1 VAWAKRLRRVGL
13 AWQNALEIMRAGRL
27 TAPYGA
33 PFEVVH
39 QTPIFRLRRYASPT
53 PSTAAPLLLVP
64 PLMVASEVYDI
75 APDVSAVAYLT
86 RAGMDVW
93 LTDFGAPEREEGG
106 MDRTLDDHIGAV
118 SDAIDRVRAR
128 PATTCTSPAT
138 RRAACSATRP
148 RRCGAARASS
158 RSSRSA
164 RPGGHLPQRADGL
177 NDALAGPL
185 VSAAARPSKIRSTA
199 SRACPGS

>member
-1 VAWAKRLRRVGL
+1 MSDRDAPARGSATARRRRQVAWAKRLRRVGL

-75 APDVSAVAYLT
+75 APDVS
-86 RAGMDVW
+86 
-93 LTDFGAPEREEGG
+93 GG
-106 MDRTLDDHIGAV
+106 
-118 SDAIDRVRAR
+118 
-128 PATTCTSPAT
+128 
-138 RRAACSATRP
+138 RRS
-148 RRCGAARASS
+148 
-158 RSSRSA
+158 
-164 RPGGHLPQRADGL
+164 
-177 NDALAGPL
+177 
-185 VSAAARPSKIRSTA
+185 
-199 SRACPGS
+199 